1 MSFNAA
7 KCEVVQI
14 SRKKTV
20 LQKIYTTKGQA
31 LQEVNKARYL
41 GVIISNDLQSSTH
54 VSTITK
60 KANSSPGFL
69 RRNLKNAPP
78 KLKEIA
84 YFSLVRSV
92 VEYSATVW
100 DPHLCKDKD
109 ALEMVQR
116 RAARNVKNDHRQT
129 SSVTRMLKDLGWE
142 SLADRRRDLRLVLL
156 HKIVNHFAMV
166 TTDDILI
173 PADLRTRA
181 NHPYKFR
188 TIRANTTI
196 FRYSFFV
203 NIIPAWN
210 SLQDETVK
218 SMTAETF
225 KSRLKSE
232 HRQ

>member
-1 MSFNAA
+1 MFPALL
-7 KCEVVQI
+7 
-14 SRKKTV
+14 RKQT
-20 LQKIYTTKGQA
+20 A
-31 LQEVNKARYL
+31 LL
-41 GVIISNDLQSSTH
+41 
-54 VSTITK
+54 
-60 KANSSPGFL
+60 GFL

-100 DPHLCKDKD
+100 DPHLCKDRD

-116 RAARNVKNDHRQT
+116 RAARHVKNDHRQT
-129 SSVTRMLKDLGWE
+129 SSVTQMLKDLGWE

-166 TTDDILI
+166 TTDDNLI
-173 PADLRTRA
+173 PANLRTRA

-188 TIRANTTI
+188 NIRANTTI

-203 NIIPAWN
+203 NTIPAWN
-210 SLQDETVK
+210 SLQDETVRR
-218 SMTAETF
+218 MTAETF
-225 KSRLKSE
+225 NSRLKSE